1 MPEKQTGSQTVSGI
15 EKAVCHVHMA
25 HKFRN
30 VTRIIKLLTKSS
42 MHPGHI
48 LR

>member
-1 MPEKQTGSQTVSGI
+1 MFRMPEKQTGSQTVSGI

-30 VTRIIKLLTKSS
+30 VT

-48 LR
+48 IR